1 MTNSRD
7 PRDFFETSDCGDE
20 PILYTNLSRR
30 DVRSLMFH
38 LLYAAESF
46 DYQSSLNAIA
56 ENLSRGFNIEIPLQS
71 DAVLQAERIM
81 EDREKLDQAMSP
93 FLSNWRLERIGV
105 CTKLVLRM
113 ALWELQQEET
123 PATVVINEAIELAKC
138 FAEKDAYK
146 FVNGVLDE
154 FAKAHNYSLDKQEV
168 AEDDQ
173 QV

>member
-7 PRDFFETSDCGDE
+7 PRDFFETSECGDE
-20 PILYTNLSRR
+20 AMVYANLSRR
-30 DVRSLMFH
+30 DIRSLMFH

-46 DYQSSLNAIA
+46 DYQSSINAIA

-71 DAVLQAERIM
+71 DAVLQAERIIA
-81 EDREKLDQAMSP
+81 EREKLDQDLLP

-154 FAKAHNYSLDKQEV
+154 FAKAHGYPLDKQEV
-168 AEDDQ
+168 VEDDQ
-173 QV
+173 EA